1 MNVVYASDDN
11 FAEIMGVSICSLF
24 ENNKDVVELTIY
36 VLDDNISV
44 ENKQKLDELAKTYG
58 REIQYRSI
66 ESVKPKLAKLCQQRG
81 SLCTFSRLML
91 SQLLPLNIDR
101 VLYLD
106 CDTIV
111 RKNVLDFYNQSFDGK
126 IVCGVLDCIS
136 KQHRT
141 RIGLDEKAIYINA
154 GMMLID
160 FQAWQKNAMDQKIEE
175 TINKYSGHVPYA
187 DQGIANISL
196 QGEIKLVHPRYNCM
210 SIFTAFSF
218 DHLLK
223 YRKPSYCD
231 SRADIEEAKNNPA
244 IVHFVTL
251 FCTSRPWFKNSKGPF
266 FDEWKHYKQLSP
278 WKDSQERTRK
288 QTMEQRL
295 CNLIYRSLPRNIGLT
310 ILGFSHARLK
320 PLQSMYVIDRILGTF
335 FKKNKTK

>member
-24 ENNKDVVELTIY
+24 ENNKDVVELTVY
-36 VLDDNISV
+36 VLDDNIS
-44 ENKQKLDELAKTYG
+44 EKNKSKLDELAKTYG

-66 ESVKPKLAKLCQQRG
+66 EIVKPKLATLCQQRG

-111 RKNVLDFYNQSFDGK
+111 RKNLLDFYNQSFDGK

-141 RIGLDEKAIYINA
+141 RIDLDEKAIYINA

-160 FQAWQKNAMDQKIEE
+160 FQTWQKNAMDQKIEE

-196 QGEIKLVHPRYNCM
+196 QGKIKLVHPRYNCM

-223 YRKPSYCD
+223 YRKPSFCD
-231 SRADIEEAKNNPA
+231 SRADIDDAKKNPA

-251 FCTSRPWFKNSKGPF
+251 FCTSRPWFKNSNGPF
-266 FDEWKHYKQLSP
+266 FDEWKHYKLLSP
-278 WKDSQERTRK
+278 WKDTPEREPKKTMSQK
-288 QTMEQRL
+288 MGAAL
-295 CNLIYRSLPRNIGLT
+295 YRFTPRNVSLAV
-310 ILGFSHARLK
+310 LGFLHAHIK
-320 PLQSMYVIDRILGTF
+320 PKLMG
-335 FKKNKTK
+335 

>member
-24 ENNKDVVELTIY
+24 ENNKDVAELTVY
-36 VLDDNISV
+36 VLDDNIS
-44 ENKQKLDELAKTYG
+44 EKNKCKLDDLAKTYG
-58 REIQYRSI
+58 RKIQYRSI
-66 ESVKPKLAKLCQQRG
+66 ENIKSKLATLCQQRG

-101 VLYLD
+101 ILYLD

-111 RKNVLDFYNQSFDGK
+111 RKNLLDFYNQNFDGK

-141 RIGLDEKAIYINA
+141 RIDLDEKAIYINA

-160 FQAWQKNAMDQKIEE
+160 FQAWQKKSIDQKIEE
-175 TINKYSGHVPYA
+175 IINKYSGHVPYA

-210 SIFTAFSF
+210 SIFTAFPF

-223 YRKPSYCD
+223 YRKPSFCD
-231 SRADIEEAKNNPA
+231 SRADIDEAKKDPA

-251 FCTSRPWFKNSKGPF
+251 FCISRPWFKNSSGRF
-266 FDEWKHYKQLSP
+266 FDEWKQYKQHSP
-278 WKDSQERTRK
+278 WKYAPER
-288 QTMEQRL
+288 EQKKHTFQHIGAYL
-295 CNLIYRSLPRNIGLT
+295 YRIAPPNISLA
-310 ILGFSHARLK
+310 ILGFLHSRVKPRLMGK
-320 PLQSMYVIDRILGTF
+320 
-335 FKKNKTK
+335 

>member
-24 ENNKDVVELTIY
+24 ENNKDVVELTVY
-36 VLDDNISV
+36 VLNDNIS
-44 ENKQKLDELAKTYG
+44 EKNKCKLDELAKTYG

-66 ESVKPKLAKLCQQRG
+66 EIVKPKLATLCQQRG

-111 RKNVLDFYNQSFDGK
+111 RKNLLDFYNQSFDGK

-141 RIGLDEKAIYINA
+141 RIDLDEKAIYINA

-196 QGEIKLVHPRYNCM
+196 QGKIKLVHPRYNCM

-223 YRKPSYCD
+223 YRKPSFCD
-231 SRADIEEAKNNPA
+231 SRADIDDAKKNPA

-251 FCTSRPWFKNSKGPF
+251 FCTSRPWFKNSNGPF
-266 FDEWKHYKQLSP
+266 FDEWKHYKLLSP
-278 WKDSQERTRK
+278 WKDTPEREPKKTMSQK
-288 QTMEQRL
+288 MGAAL
-295 CNLIYRSLPRNIGLT
+295 YRFTPQNVSLAV
-310 ILGFSHARLK
+310 LGFLHAHIK
-320 PLQSMYVIDRILGTF
+320 PKLMG
-335 FKKNKTK
+335 